1 MNNKWKK
8 GFIGHF
14 LALTVMLSVIVMSGF
29 SVPSASAQK
38 LAGPVTP
45 QDVAAIEKQLASLA
59 TNQVIV
65 QYKFAAEAFVH
76 PDAAAQMERVSQA
89 AGVPLQYSRAMSGDA
104 HVLRLSGKMAIDQ
117 VNAIAAKLMTLPEV
131 ANAEADIIM
140 YHTVDPTI
148 GSTRPLMLVP
158 NDPKYSKLWGM
169 KGTWGINAPAAW
181 NITTGSSSV
190 VVAVIDTGITS
201 HAEFTGRT
209 VAGYDF
215 IADPLVA
222 NDGGGRDSNPSD
234 PGDWITTAD
243 SNGSTHNGWF
253 YGCPVENSSW
263 HGTHTAGTIGAT
275 GNNGQGVAG
284 VNWLSKIQAVRVLGK
299 CGGYFSDIV
308 DGMRWAAGLSVSGV
322 PANTHPAKVLS
333 ISLGGYSSCSAT
345 MQTAVNQVVAAGAV
359 IVVSAG
365 NSSAD
370 VTNYAPANCNGVIT
384 VSATGPTGDLTYY
397 SNYGSKVEISAPGGE
412 MSFNGD
418 PNGVLSSLNTG
429 MQGPVGD
436 TYVYYQGT
444 SMAAP
449 HVSGVASLLFS
460 INPNLTPT
468 EVLQIIQ
475 GTAKAFPGGAVCTTT
490 TCGKGIVDAAVAL
503 EKAIITVSGNA
514 GAAGVKL
521 SYVDG
526 TTKTVTT
533 DGSGNYTFDV
543 PYHWSGT
550 VTPSDPH
557 YTFSPTS
564 RTFSNLGVDQT
575 GKNFTATQWWLISG
589 NAGTAGATLTY
600 TDTTLKTV
608 TAGANGNY
616 SLKVSNGFTGTV
628 TVSKSGY
635 TYTTDHID
643 YTNVIADQTGQN
655 YTADQAVHT
664 ISGNAGVAG
673 ATISYTDGSAQTA
686 TTNSSGDYS
695 LLVSDGFTGTLTP
708 SKTSTTFAP
717 ANLDYSSA
725 AVTTD
730 LNSQNFVPTMTFL
743 STAGTDGWVLES
755 SENSSKGGTMNSTGS
770 IFQLG
775 DDASNRQ
782 YRAILSFNTSGL
794 PDNAVIQSAVLKI
807 KQSGTPVG
815 SNHFATLLNIWADI
829 RKGPFG
835 GLALQVSDF
844 EAAATA
850 TKVSNFNPVPVSG
863 WYTNIL
869 GANGISNINKTNVTQ
884 FRLYFAKDDN
894 NNNTADYI
902 KFVSGNG
909 SSNQPTLAITFT
921 LP

>member
-8 GFIGHF
+8 SFIGHF
-14 LALTVMLSVIVMSGF
+14 LALTVMLSVVMMSIF
-29 SVPSASAQK
+29 SVPSVSAQQSN
-38 LAGPVTP
+38 GPVTP
-45 QDVAAIEKQLASLA
+45 EDMAASEKQKAALQ
-59 TNQVIV
+59 TDQVVI
-65 QYKFAAEAFVH
+65 QYKYAAEAFVH
-76 PDAAAQMERVSQA
+76 PDAVAQMERVSQA
-89 AGVPLQYSRAMSGDA
+89 AGVPLQYSHAMSGDA
-104 HVLRLSGKMAIDQ
+104 HVLRLSSKMTNDQ
-117 VNAIAAKLMTLPEV
+117 VKEITTRLMTLPEV
-131 ANAEADIIM
+131 ANAEPDVIM
-140 YHTVDPTI
+140 SHTMEPI
-148 GSTRPLMLVP
+148 RGSSRPLMLVP
-158 NDPKYSKLWGM
+158 NDPRYASLWGM

-181 NITTGSSSV
+181 NITTGVSSV
-190 VVAVIDTGITS
+190 VVAVVDTGITS
-201 HAEFTGRT
+201 HIEFTGRT
-209 VAGYDF
+209 VPGYDF
-215 IADPLVA
+215 IFDPLTAV
-222 NDGGGRDSNPSD
+222 DGNGRDNNPSD
-234 PGDWITTAD
+234 PGDWCGPYA
-243 SNGSTHNGWF
+243 
-253 YGCPVENSSW
+253 SSW
-263 HGTHTAGTIGAT
+263 HGTHTAGTIGAAA
-275 GNNGQGVAG
+275 NNGTGVAG
-284 VNWLSKIQAVRVLGK
+284 VNWSSKILPVRVLGK
-299 CGGYFSDIV
+299 CGGYFSDV
-308 DGMRWAAGLSVSGV
+308 LDGMRWAAGLSVSGV
-322 PANTHPAKVLS
+322 PANTHPARVLNV
-333 ISLGGYSSCSAT
+333 SLGAYDSCSPT
-345 MQTAVNQVVAAGAV
+345 MQSAINQIVATGAV

-365 NSSAD
+365 NSAAN
-370 VTNYAPANCNGVIT
+370 VTDFSPANCNGVIT
-384 VSATGPTGDLTYY
+384 VAATGSTGDLTYY
-397 SNYGSKVEISAPGGE
+397 SNYGTKVEISAPGGE
-412 MSFNGD
+412 MSFEGD
-418 PNGVLSSLNTG
+418 PNGILSSMNAGQTG
-429 MQGPVGD
+429 PGAD
-436 TYVYYQGT
+436 TYAYYQGT

-460 INPNLTPT
+460 VNPNLTPAQ
-468 EVLQIIQ
+468 VLQIIQ
-475 GTAKAFPGGAVCTTT
+475 GSAKAFPGGVCNTTI
-490 TCGKGIVDAAVAL
+490 CGKGIVDAAAAL
-503 EKAIITVSGNA
+503 DKAIITISGNA

-521 SYVDG
+521 TYVDG
-526 TTKTVTT
+526 TTKTVTANGT
-533 DGSGNYTFDV
+533 GNYTFNV

-550 VTPSDPH
+550 LTPSDPH

-643 YTNVIADQTGQN
+643 YTNVTADQTSQN
-655 YTADQAVHT
+655 YTADQPVHS
-664 ISGNAGVAG
+664 ISGNAGLAG
-673 ATISYTDGSAQTA
+673 VTISYTDGSAQTA
-686 TTNSSGDYS
+686 TTSSTGDYS

-730 LNSQNFVPTMTFL
+730 LTGQNFVPTITFL

-755 SENSSKGGTMNSTGS
+755 SENSSKGGSMNSTGS

-775 DDASNRQ
+775 DDASDRQ

-835 GLALQVSDF
+835 ALSLQTGDF
-844 EAAATA
+844 QAAATA
-850 TKVSNFNPVPVSG
+850 TKVGNFNPVPVSG

-869 GANGISNINKTNVTQ
+869 GATGISNINKTNVTQ

-894 NNNTADYI
+894 NNNAADYI